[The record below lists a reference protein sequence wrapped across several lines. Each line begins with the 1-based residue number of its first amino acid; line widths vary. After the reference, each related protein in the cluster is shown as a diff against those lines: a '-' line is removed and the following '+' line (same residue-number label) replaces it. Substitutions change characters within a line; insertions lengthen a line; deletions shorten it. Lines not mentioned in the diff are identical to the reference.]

1 MSETQT
7 YSGSC
12 HCGAVKFNV
21 TGNFDGG
28 MTCNCS
34 ICRRAGYVLAFVPS
48 VKFELLSGQDT
59 LTDYQ
64 FGKKHL
70 HHPFCARCG
79 VRVFSYG
86 TGPDGSEM
94 HAVNLRCLENFDL
107 GSIKVQEFD
116 GKNIPLD

>member
-1 MSETQT
+1 MTETRT
-7 YSGSC
+7 YAGSC

-21 TGNFDGG
+21 TGRLDGG

-34 ICRRAGYVLAFVPS
+34 ICKRAGYVLAFVPS
-48 VKFELLSGQDT
+48 AQVEVLSGKDA

-64 FGKKHL
+64 FGRKHL
-70 HHPFCARCG
+70 HHPFCSRCG

-86 TGPDGSEM
+86 QGPDGSETT
-94 HAVNLRCLENFDL
+94 AVNLRCLEDFDL
-107 GSIKVQEFD
+107 GAIRIQEYD

>member
-12 HCGAVKFNV
+12 HCGAVQIKVSGDFSR
-21 TGNFDGG
+21 G

-34 ICRRAGYVLAFVPS
+34 ICRRAGYTLAFVPAAH
-48 VKFELLSGQDT
+48 VDVVSGREA

-70 HHPFCARCG
+70 HHPFCGRCG
-79 VRVFSYG
+79 IRVFSHG
-86 TGPDGSEM
+86 LAPDGSETY
-94 HAVNLRCLENFDL
+94 AVNLRCLEDLDL
-107 GSIKVQEFD
+107 GAIQVQEYD
-116 GKNIPLD
+116 GKKL